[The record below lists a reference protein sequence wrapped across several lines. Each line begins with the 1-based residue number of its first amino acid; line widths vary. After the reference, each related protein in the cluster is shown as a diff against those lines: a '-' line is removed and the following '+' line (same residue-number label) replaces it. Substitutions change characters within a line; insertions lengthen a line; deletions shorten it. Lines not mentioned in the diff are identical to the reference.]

1 MTIKKILWCGPL
13 FNDVALATKKAPNQ
27 AAAKWSRGFLKGLG
41 GMGVEIVGLT
51 HCPEQYWP
59 YGRMFQGVKNLF
71 LTDYRHQAVPYPN
84 IPFCRDPYLAWQ
96 YVRKSKQIIEKE
108 GVDALVCYN
117 VMDAFHV
124 KTLGLSKQMRVPC
137 FPIILDGAD
146 PRKDNWKWV
155 QEGIRDAS
163 GVIFLSDWMV
173 KNYPGNLP
181 VLHMDG
187 GCSAWYGDEAKQ
199 KVERNL
205 IVYSGGLDHWRGLD
219 FLVEVIRHVTRP
231 ECRFVICGKCDRE
244 YIRRRMGND
253 TRVDVKGFVSDAEL
267 HDLCLRATLFLN
279 TRDPANR
286 DNILNFPSKI
296 PNYLA
301 YGKPVVS
308 TWIDSLSEDYRKVL
322 QVVDSNEVVAF
333 AAEVTNVLSWS
344 ETRRKD
350 HAAVVKEWFL
360 RTRLWTVQAQRCL
373 DWMGS
378 VVKAKTE

>member
-1 MTIKKILWCGPL
+1 MKILWLGAL
-13 FNDVALATKKAPNQ
+13 HSDHALATRKAPNQ
-27 AAAKWSRGFLKGLG
+27 AAAKWTRGLIRGLIADG
-41 GMGVEIVGLT
+41 AEVIGLT
-51 HCPEQYWP
+51 HCHEQVWP
-59 YGRMFQGVKNLF
+59 LGELLPGNALDYDAGMK
-71 LTDYRHQAVPYPN
+71 LTGCRYVNVMGIREWTLGICYSRKMKQLIRSQKIDAV
-84 IPFCRDPYLAWQ
+84 
-96 YVRKSKQIIEKE
+96 V
-108 GVDALVCYN
+108 VYN
-117 VMDAFHV
+117 VMDSYHV
-124 KTLGLSKQMRVPC
+124 KAMRVAKRLGIPC
-137 FPIILDGAD
+137 FPIILDGLD
-146 PRKDNWKWV
+146 PRRDQWKWV
-155 QEGIRDAS
+155 LDGTRDAD
-163 GVIFLSDWMV
+163 GVVFLSDWMV

-187 GCSAWYGDEAKQ
+187 GCSAWYGDEAEAKT
-199 KVERNL
+199 ENNL

-219 FLVEVIRHVTRP
+219 FLVDVIRRVTSP
-231 ECRFVICGKCDRE
+231 QCRFVICGKCDRKD
-244 YIRRRMGND
+244 IRRRMGND
-253 TRVDVKGFVSDAEL
+253 PRVDVKGFVSDAEL

-322 QVVDSNEVVAF
+322 QVVDSNEGVAF
-333 AAEVTNVLSWS
+333 AAEVEKVLSWS
-344 ETRRKD
+344 ETQRKC

-378 VVKAKTE
+378 VVKGNAE